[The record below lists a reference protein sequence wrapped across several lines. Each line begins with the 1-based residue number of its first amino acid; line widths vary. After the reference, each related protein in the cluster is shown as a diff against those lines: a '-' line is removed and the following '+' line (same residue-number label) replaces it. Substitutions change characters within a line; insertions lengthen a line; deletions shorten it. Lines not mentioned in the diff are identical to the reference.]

1 MPPMVERYM
10 YDSQKYAAQYV
21 VKMYQGYAM
30 TTRGFSKVMLC
41 VCLLVGLMLMPARSL
56 VAADTV
62 ATDIRVGH
70 HDGYTRFV
78 LDLSKAVNVRV
89 FKLDAPYRV
98 VLDMPEVGW
107 RLPAKPL
114 PGPTG
119 LFKTMRY
126 GLYQAGQSRVV
137 LETSYPVA
145 VKSAFFLADTGVG
158 NRRFVLDL
166 VASDR
171 ATFLAGLNQ
180 AIQVAETGAGYQ
192 AASLPN
198 VTIPSLPANSAT
210 KAVGALAPAPDPVP
224 VASVTSAQPALL
236 PAPVKPVVPAKAGK
250 HVIVVDPGHGG
261 ADPGT
266 IGNSG
271 VYEKHITIAM
281 ARQIKQTLE
290 ATGRYKVVLTRDR
303 DVFIRLRDR
312 VNISRKA
319 GAELFISVHADSIK
333 NKKISGSSVY
343 TLSEK
348 ASDKE
353 AAMLAEKENKVD
365 LIAGIDLSGESQE
378 VTNILI
384 DLAQRESMNESAKFA
399 NILVNEL
406 KRSSKVLRNTH
417 RFAGFAVLKAPDVPS
432 VLVEVGFLSNP
443 TDERNLRSRKY
454 RQKIAKAMLKGIDRY
469 FAGLQQAQS
478 N

>member
-1 MPPMVERYM
+1 MMGRVSSR
-10 YDSQKYAAQYV
+10 V
-21 VKMYQGYAM
+21 I
-30 TTRGFSKVMLC
+30 FST
-41 VCLLVGLMLMPARSL
+41 CLLLGLLLTFPR
-56 VAADTV
+56 VAEAAETV
-62 ATDIRVGH
+62 ATDVRVGH
-70 HDGYTRFV
+70 HSQYTRFV
-78 LDLSKAVNVRV
+78 LDMSRAVDVRL
-89 FKLDAPYRV
+89 FMLDAPFRV

-114 PGPTG
+114 PSQTG
-119 LFKTMRY
+119 LFRAMRY
-126 GLYQAGQSRVV
+126 GLYQAGQSRIV
-137 LETSYPVA
+137 LETTHPVA
-145 VKSAFFLADTGVG
+145 VKTAFFLADTGTG

-166 VASDR
+166 APSDR
-171 ATFLAGLNQ
+171 SSFAAGLNRV
-180 AIQVAETGAGYQ
+180 IQVGAVGSGYQ

-198 VTIPSLPANSAT
+198 VAMPAVPTPPQNNTSVTNTAS
-210 KAVGALAPAPDPVP
+210 LAPVPDAVP
-224 VASVTSAQPALL
+224 VAKVTAAQPTML
-236 PAPVKPVVPAKAGK
+236 PAPVKPAVPVKAGK

-266 IGNSG
+266 IGPSG

-399 NILVNEL
+399 NVLVNEL
-406 KRSSKVLRNTH
+406 KRTSKVLRNTH

-432 VLVEVGFLSNP
+432 VLVELGFLSNP
-443 TDERNLRSRKY
+443 TDERNLRSKAY

-469 FAGLQQAQS
+469 FTGLQQAHS